1 MLREH
6 FYTRCPLLNAQWA
19 TAAEPA
25 TDRRLASFTIVGF
38 LSPANGSQEI
48 IENHVSHFPA

>member
-6 FYTRCPLLNAQWA
+6 FYTQCPLLNAQWA

-25 TDRRLASFTIVGF
+25 ADQGLGSFTIVEF
-38 LSPANGSQEI
+38 LSLANGSQEI